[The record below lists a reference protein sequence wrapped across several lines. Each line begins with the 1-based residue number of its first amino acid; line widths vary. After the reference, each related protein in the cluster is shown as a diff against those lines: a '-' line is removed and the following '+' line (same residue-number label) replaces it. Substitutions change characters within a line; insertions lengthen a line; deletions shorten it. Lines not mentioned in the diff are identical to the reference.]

1 MDFICYILCSTY
13 KYFFVTETH
22 SFSTFTFY
30 TELMNQSWCRDL
42 LFVGQYFVHSFF
54 SNNFVP
60 VWCSTYIVQNLL
72 LLLLWWGRSWW
83 DKNQNVGLHMLLLS
97 LHALSRSSWWEH
109 LRLLLAYF
117 TDVSHSPLHSLSSD
131 TSDWW
136 VVQEIF
142 PAVIFSSSWDN

>member
-1 MDFICYILCSTY
+1 MLLKLIHSVHLHFTLNWWINLDVEIYCLWDNILCIA
-13 KYFFVTETH
+13 
-22 SFSTFTFY
+22 FS
-30 TELMNQSWCRDL
+30 
-42 LFVGQYFVHSFF
+42 